1 MLLRPGCSYRYAAL
15 FAGAPTV
22 SKSLDPEGNDIEG
35 GDFAK
40 RLLAMLKRENF
51 VKSEIEGLRINRYT
65 MLTIRQVW
73 VD

>member
-1 MLLRPGCSYRYAAL
+1 MLLKRGCSYRYATL

-22 SKSLDPEGNDIEG
+22 SKNVDPEGNDIEG
-35 GDFAK
+35 QDFAK

-51 VKSEIEGLRINRYT
+51 VKSEIGGSSIRQS